1 MYCVKRHFSHW
12 PLLGVW
18 MCMAAVLTVTGCSSS
33 PAQYEGAFSASQ
45 QVKGNSDSISASMDS
60 TWGTVLEV
68 LAQQGFLVQQA
79 DAKSRIILATK
90 EIRSK
95 EDKDLSHTVAA
106 TLTLFSVSDQVTRV
120 MLAANQ
126 TTNLHKKN
134 YIWWHLLWLIPLFPI
149 GTEYTTVV
157 VDRDTVHSPQFYG
170 DFFNGVRQVL
180 ESKVGVAK

>member
-1 MYCVKRHFSHW
+1 M
-12 PLLGVW
+12 
-18 MCMAAVLTVTGCSSS
+18 
-33 PAQYEGAFSASQ
+33 E
-45 QVKGNSDSISASMDS
+45 S

-95 EDKDLSHTVAA
+95 EDKDLSHTVTA

-120 MLAANQ
+120 MVAANQ

-170 DFFNGVRQVL
+170 DFFSGVKQVL
-180 ESKVGVAK
+180 DSKGGVAK

>member
-1 MYCVKRHFSHW
+1 MYLRGFGWPVVRVWVCV
-12 PLLGVW
+12 
-18 MCMAAVLTVTGCSSS
+18 AVVLAMTGCSSN

-45 QVKGNSDSISASMDS
+45 QVKGNSDSIPASMES
-60 TWGTVLEV
+60 TWGAVLEV
-68 LAQQGFLVQQA
+68 LSQQGFLVQQA
-79 DAKSRIILATK
+79 DAKSHIILATK

-120 MLAANQ
+120 MVAANQ

-134 YIWWHLLWLIPLFPI
+134 YTWWHLLWLIPLFPT
-149 GTEYTTVV
+149 GAEYTTVV

-170 DFFNGVRQVL
+170 DFFEALKKKQ
-180 ESKVGVAK
+180 EEKS